1 MRISDWSSDVCSSDL
16 FNRNALTDH
25 DLFLALRRY
34 LEKNDGKQPLFIGLY
49 NIGTHAFMDVGE
61 HGEKYG
67 DGSNHSLNTIH
78 NLDAQF
84 GRFYRWFARSRYA
97 DNTLL
102 ILTSDH
108 AHRSEARRVGTACV
122 STGRS
127 RWRPYISKKKK
138 ITPHTPSHPL

>member
-1 MRISDWSSDVCSSDL
+1 
-16 FNRNALTDH
+16 
-25 DLFLALRRY
+25 
-34 LEKNDGKQPLFIGLY
+34 
-49 NIGTHAFMDVGE
+49 MDVGE

-102 ILTSDH
+102 IFTSDH
-108 AHRSEARRVGTACV
+108 AHYPEPSYVQVARDERTGDDGRSEEHTSELQSLMR
-122 STGRS
+122 
-127 RWRPYISKKKK
+127 ISYAVFCLKKKNNNVSQQP
-138 ITPHTPSHPL
+138 TNNSNE

>member
-1 MRISDWSSDVCSSDL
+1 
-16 FNRNALTDH
+16 
-25 DLFLALRRY
+25 
-34 LEKNDGKQPLFIGLY
+34 
-49 NIGTHAFMDVGE
+49 MDVGE

-102 ILTSDH
+102 ISTSDH
-108 AHRSEARRVGTACV
+108 AHYPEPSYVQVARDERTGDDGYDPYFVDRTPMLEIGRASCRERVCQYGLV
-122 STGRS
+122 SGGGGS
-127 RWRPYISKKKK
+127 LKKN
-138 ITPHTPSHPL
+138 TQQ